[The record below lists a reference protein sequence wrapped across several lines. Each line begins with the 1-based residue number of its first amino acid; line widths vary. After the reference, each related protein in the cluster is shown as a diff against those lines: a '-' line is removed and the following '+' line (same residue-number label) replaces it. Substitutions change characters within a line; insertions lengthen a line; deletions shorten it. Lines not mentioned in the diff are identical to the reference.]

1 MVIRGQVALLTKTST
16 LTLVYLLE
24 SKHFYIKRKRGF
36 IPIQTE
42 ASILKRTFSS
52 DINLFYDYRFTIGTP
67 DKRQLFHLCII
78 TYKINVIILYTF
90 YCSGIP
96 LLSSV
101 ILTNYMFYVSHQY
114 SSNHNR
120 QNKNKN
126 NYFFLK
132 NLFYPIQTLQI
143 STIRGL
149 RGKIV

>member
-1 MVIRGQVALLTKTST
+1 
-16 LTLVYLLE
+16 
-24 SKHFYIKRKRGF
+24 
-36 IPIQTE
+36 
-42 ASILKRTFSS
+42 
-52 DINLFYDYRFTIGTP
+52 
-67 DKRQLFHLCII
+67 
-78 TYKINVIILYTF
+78 
-90 YCSGIP
+90 
-96 LLSSV
+96 
-101 ILTNYMFYVSHQY
+101 MFYVSHQY